1 MVTKSKLKM
10 ALMAEK
16 GVDIKKLKQK
26 KMVKKARRGK
36 AQGQMEKT
44 GDEWEDIGD
53 EEEKGGHQ
61 SDSEVDSDGSEAG
74 GVELDGDEG
83 PVPVRF

>member
-26 KMVKKARRGK
+26 KMVKKARKWKVEGQKEK
-36 AQGQMEKT
+36 A
-44 GDEWEDIGD
+44 GDEWEDVD
-53 EEEKGGHQ
+53 DQEEKGERQ
-61 SDSEVDSDGSEAG
+61 SESDSDGNEAG
-74 GVELDGDEG
+74 GVELDVEER
-83 PVPVRF
+83 PAQVRF